1 MPPPVLAG
9 DVVLVLVASLL
20 VEIGLWVGVGITC
33 PAVVETEAL
42 ATAVIVTGRKVIS
55 VGSKV
60 CVDVPVVGAA
70 LPPKLSVQ
78 SAYVVPYILQ
88 SMLAVLNTI
97 PFRSRDRR
105 PE

>member
-1 MPPPVLAG
+1 MPATVRAG
-9 DVVLVLVASLL
+9 DAVLVLVAPLL
-20 VEIGLWVGVGITC
+20 VEVGLWVGVGITC
-33 PAVVETEAL
+33 QAVVETEAL
-42 ATAVIVTGRKVIS
+42 ATAVIVTGKKVIS
-55 VGSKV
+55 VASKV

-78 SAYVVPYILQ
+78 SADVVPYISQ

-97 PFRSRDRR
+97 PFRPRDRR